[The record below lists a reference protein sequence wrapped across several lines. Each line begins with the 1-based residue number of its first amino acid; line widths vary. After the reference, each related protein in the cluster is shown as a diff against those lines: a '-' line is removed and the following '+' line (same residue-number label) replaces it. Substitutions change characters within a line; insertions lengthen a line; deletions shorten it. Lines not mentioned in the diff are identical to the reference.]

1 MKTVLR
7 FMKPYKGLC
16 FFTLLVTILD
26 VAGGLL
32 IPRLTADM
40 VNMGV
45 AGGDLGYMLE
55 KRRSDDPD
63 RFSCRCRGLWQ
74 AVTSAQI
81 FQQRL
86 AGT

>member
-1 MKTVLR
+1 MKTILR

-40 VNMGV
+40 VNIGV
-45 AGGDLGYMLE
+45 AGGSLGYMLE
-55 KRRSDDPD
+55 KGGQMILIAFLPEQGPWR
-63 RFSCRCRGLWQ
+63 
-74 AVTSAQI
+74 AVISARI
-81 FQQRL
+81 CQQR
-86 AGT
+86 